1 MKVIAVSYFPGDE
14 GESSGGGFDWYLDEA
29 LGCQKAREHVQILL
43 GAPEYRRLPDTCV
56 TVRRLNVPIDP
67 TIRGWQDAVT
77 QWLDENPELRELPD
91 GPRLMVAALDAQVV
105 ELLDKES
112 AMENELAKLRNLD
125 RKQRERIAELSAV
138 AVRLE
143 NVMQAMRRAIAEHD
157 QFAAGQHAA
166 REPE

>member
-1 MKVIAVSYFPGDE
+1 MKVIVVSYFPGDE

-43 GAPEYRRLPDTCV
+43 GAPECRRLPDTCV
-56 TVRRLNVPIDP
+56 TVRRLNVPVDP

-77 QWLDENPELRELPD
+77 QWLDENPELRELRCDPN
-91 GPRLMVAALDAQVV
+91 GVSAALDAQFV

-112 AMENELAKLRNLD
+112 DMENELAKLRNLD

-138 AVRLE
+138 AVRYEEL
-143 NVMQAMRRAIAEHD
+143 VRTMKHLLAVA
-157 QFAAGQHAA
+157 
-166 REPE
+166 

>member
-1 MKVIAVSYFPGDE
+1 MKVIVVSYFPGDE
-14 GESSGGGFDWYLDEA
+14 GESSAGGFDWHTDDA
-29 LGCQKAREHVQILL
+29 LGCERAREHVQILL
-43 GAPEYRRLPDTCV
+43 GAPECRRLPDTCV
-56 TVRRLNVPIDP
+56 TVRRLDVPVDP

-112 AMENELAKLRNLD
+112 DMENELAKLRNLD

-138 AVRLE
+138 AVRYEEL
-143 NVMQAMRRAIAEHD
+143 VRAMKHLLAIA
-157 QFAAGQHAA
+157 
-166 REPE
+166 